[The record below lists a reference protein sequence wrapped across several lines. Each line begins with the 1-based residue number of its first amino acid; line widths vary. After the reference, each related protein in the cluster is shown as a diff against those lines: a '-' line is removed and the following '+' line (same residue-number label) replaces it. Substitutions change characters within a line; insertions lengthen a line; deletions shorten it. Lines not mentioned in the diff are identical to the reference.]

1 MRSTACSSAAV
12 GVLVLLCLAP
22 AASAQ
27 SVAPPR
33 PITHIASVSHG
44 AILGNVLDERG
55 KPVAGAMVSALG
67 ATSAFAVSDR
77 TGRFELLTLPPGP
90 YIVRAHLV
98 GFVAS
103 RGQVVE
109 VRPSGRASS
118 SISLRHA
125 SPPNGSAAPVLAALG
140 GGEDAVPEDTAG
152 DPSTVPPADDHSEL
166 AWRLRHIRRG
176 ILKHASVPAL
186 ADDTPHPDLFGPAT
200 RLSSAFGSP

>member
-1 MRSTACSSAAV
+1 MRSTACSSASV

-22 AASAQ
+22 VANAQ
-27 SVAPPR
+27 SVTPPR

-90 YIVRAHLV
+90 YVVRAHLV

-125 SPPNGSAAPVLAALG
+125 NPPNGAAAAPVLAAW
-140 GGEDAVPEDTAG
+140 AAARTA
-152 DPSTVPPADDHSEL
+152 SLKTPPAIPQPYLQPTITAS
-166 AWRLRHIRRG
+166 WRG
-176 ILKHASVPAL
+176 GCGTSAA
-186 ADDTPHPDLFGPAT
+186 G
-200 RLSSAFGSP
+200 SSKMQACN